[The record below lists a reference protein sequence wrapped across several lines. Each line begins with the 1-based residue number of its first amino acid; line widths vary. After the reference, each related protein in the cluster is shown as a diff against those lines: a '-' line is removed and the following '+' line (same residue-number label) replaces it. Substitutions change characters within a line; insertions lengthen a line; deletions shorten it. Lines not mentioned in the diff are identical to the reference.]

1 MFNGN
6 GKIDNFIEL
15 FLVVLFILALF
26 LVLFKFGNW
35 MEERPVKEPKKKKEK
50 VKKEVVKEV
59 LKEVKES
66 SADISITSKSKDGV
80 DIKVDSSAASSSTAS
95 VSSNVEYYPSQNYLY
110 DRFVISPTSD
120 DNVQTK
126 KNTSF
131 MDEDEANRLR
141 DEKLKI
147 KVNDVENI
155 SSKDLKKNSLY
166 SRISEMA
173 NENLQTKEKLLEE
186 FEQLPREMKLLL
198 ISNIIQKM

>member
-50 VKKEVVKEV
+50 VKKEIVKEI
-59 LKEVKES
+59 KES
-66 SADISITSKSKDGV
+66 SADISITSKSKDSV
-80 DIKVDSSAASSSTAS
+80 DIKVDSSAASSSVAS

-110 DRFVISPTSD
+110 DRFVITPTSD

-131 MDEDEANRLR
+131 IDEDEANRLR

-147 KVNDVENI
+147 KVNDVVDI

-186 FEQLPREMKLLL
+186 FEQLPKEMKLLL

>member
-50 VKKEVVKEV
+50 VKKEIVKEI
-59 LKEVKES
+59 KES
-66 SADISITSKSKDGV
+66 SADISITSKSKDSV
-80 DIKVDSSAASSSTAS
+80 DIKVDSSAASSSAAS

-131 MDEDEANRLR
+131 IDEDEANRLR

-147 KVNDVENI
+147 KVNDVVDI

-173 NENLQTKEKLLEE
+173 SENLQTKEKLLEE

>member
-6 GKIDNFIEL
+6 GQIDNFIEL
-15 FLVVLFILALF
+15 LLVVLFILALF
-26 LVLFKFGNW
+26 LTLFKIGNW
-35 MEERPVKEPKKKKEK
+35 LEERPVKEPKKKKEK

-59 LKEVKES
+59 LKEVKEG
-66 SADISITSKSKDGV
+66 SADINISSKSKSSG
-80 DIKVDSSAASSSTAS
+80 DITVESSASSYGGSGASGT
-95 VSSNVEYYPSQNYLY
+95 VEYYPSQNYLY
-110 DRFVISPTSD
+110 DRFVLSPTSD
-120 DNVQTK
+120 DNVQIK
-126 KNTSF
+126 QNTSF
-131 MDEDEANRLR
+131 IDEDEANRLR

-147 KVNDVENI
+147 KVNDVVDI

-173 NENLQTKEKLLEE
+173 NENLQVKEKLLDE

>member
-59 LKEVKES
+59 KES
-66 SADISITSKSKDGV
+66 SADISITSKSKDSV
-80 DIKVDSSAASSSTAS
+80 DIKVDSSAASSSAAS
-95 VSSNVEYYPSQNYLY
+95 VYSNVEYYPSQNYLY
-110 DRFVISPTSD
+110 DRFVITPTSD

-131 MDEDEANRLR
+131 IDEDEANRLR

-147 KVNDVENI
+147 KVNDVVDI

>member
-59 LKEVKES
+59 KES
-66 SADISITSKSKDGV
+66 SADISITSKSKDSV
-80 DIKVDSSAASSSTAS
+80 DIKVDSSAASSSAAS

-110 DRFVISPTSD
+110 DRFVITPTSD

-131 MDEDEANRLR
+131 IDEDEAKRLR

-147 KVNDVENI
+147 KVNDVVDI